1 MHKKNEIQLKECFEK
16 YADMLYRL
24 CLFRLHGEE
33 LAASDIMQEAFYRAG
48 VELAK

>member
-1 MHKKNEIQLKECFEK
+1 MHQHHEQALRECFEK

-33 LAASDIMQEAFYRAG
+33 MGASDLVQESFYRAG